1 MEQFITLNAF
11 PNYEIS
17 ITLPHVIRK
26 KGSEKLVNQT
36 LNNAGYFQVNLD
48 GMTYLVHRV
57 IAQQFI
63 ENPDNLSDVNHI
75 NKHRTDNRIENL
87 EWVSHKNNLKQRKPF
102 KKQQSEFV
110 DELKSST
117 IINIGNYDDHDL
129 SRYYFDY
136 DNNVIYLKQS
146 RGNKFKIV
154 HPTKNGNI
162 QIIALVDQGKKIITR
177 SYNKIIKELQ
187 SIAAKQSI

>member
-36 LNNAGYFQVNLD
+36 LNNAGYFQVSLD